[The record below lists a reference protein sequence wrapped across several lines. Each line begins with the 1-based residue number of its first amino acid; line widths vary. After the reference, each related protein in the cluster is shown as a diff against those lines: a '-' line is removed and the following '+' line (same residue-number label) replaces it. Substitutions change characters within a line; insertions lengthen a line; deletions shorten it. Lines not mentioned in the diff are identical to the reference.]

1 MNELALHEAMM
12 REALALALEAL
23 EAGEVP
29 VGAVVARGEQIVA
42 RARNER
48 EALRDPT
55 AHAEILALRR
65 AAQALGSWRLTG
77 CTLYVTLEPC
87 PMCAG
92 AIRAAR
98 LDAVFYGADDPAN
111 GCTGSVYCLTED
123 PALAGPDVPAYGG
136 LLAGECAQAL
146 RTFFDRRR

>member
-1 MNELALHEAMM
+1 MNELALHEALM
-12 REALALALEAL
+12 REALKQAAEAL
-23 EAGEVP
+23 QAGEVP
-29 VGAVVARGEQIVA
+29 VGAVIARGGQVIA

-48 EALRDPT
+48 EALHDPT

-65 AAQALGSWRLTG
+65 AAQAMGSWRLTG
-77 CTLYVTLEPC
+77 CALYVTLEPC

-98 LDAVFYGADDPAN
+98 LDALFYGADDPAN

-136 LLAGECAQAL
+136 LLADDCAQAL
-146 RTFFDRRR
+146 QAFFDRRR